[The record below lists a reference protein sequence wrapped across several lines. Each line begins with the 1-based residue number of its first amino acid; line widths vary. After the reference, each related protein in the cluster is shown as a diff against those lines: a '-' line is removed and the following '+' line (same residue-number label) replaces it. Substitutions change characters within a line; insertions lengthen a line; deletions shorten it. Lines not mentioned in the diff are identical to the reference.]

1 MNPEGLPRFPD
12 MTEAYDRG
20 LLQAGR
26 RAAKEASS
34 PLREGVYAAMLG
46 PSYETPAEIRMV
58 RALGADAVGM
68 STVVEVIAL
77 RHRGVRVGAMSCI
90 TNMAA
95 GMSGGL
101 LDHKE
106 VEQVAT
112 QSRERFVRV
121 LSRWVELAGSGA

>member
-1 MNPEGLPRFPD
+1 
-12 MTEAYDRG
+12 
-20 LLQAGR
+20 
-26 RAAKEASS
+26 
-34 PLREGVYAAMLG
+34 
-46 PSYETPAEIRMV
+46 
-58 RALGADAVGM
+58 M